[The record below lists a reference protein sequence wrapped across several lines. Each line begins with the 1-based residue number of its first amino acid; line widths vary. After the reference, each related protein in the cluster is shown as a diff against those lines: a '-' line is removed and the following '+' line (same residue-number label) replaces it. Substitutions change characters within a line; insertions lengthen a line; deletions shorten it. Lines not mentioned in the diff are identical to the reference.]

1 MKKLTAALILTTVL
15 GLLTQAQLAKA
26 DTLALQGVEMSRGM
40 RGVLD
45 LSGRVSGSLPGAF
58 QISLRYDPSTG
69 RVLGGTWKL
78 TVAQRAQGGARKVE
92 GALYGTI
99 SGGTV
104 GVNKRGRVESL
115 KGLQMS
121 VRRGTGRHAAVSLGS
136 GEADGTINPRR
147 QHRFQGTLRL
157 QL

>member
-1 MKKLTAALILTTVL
+1 MKKLTAALILTAL
-15 GLLTQAQLAKA
+15 ISLAAQAQTAKA
-26 DTLALQGVEMSRGM
+26 NTLALQGVEVSRGM

-45 LSGRVSGSLPGAF
+45 LSGRVSGSLPGSF
-58 QISLRYDPSTG
+58 QISLRYDPATG

-78 TVAQRAQGGARKVE
+78 TTGQRGQGRAPKVE

-99 SGGTV
+99 GGGSVVTD
-104 GVNKRGRVESL
+104 KRGRVESL

-121 VRRGTGRHAAVSLGS
+121 LRRGAGRHAGINGGG

-157 QL
+157 RL